1 MHYQYPLE
9 TLARKRGA
17 PSQREFAS
25 QARRALF
32 DSDEAIFEAH
42 DHGLAIFA
50 ASEEAIEEPRRVLRE
65 IYGDFVEVRR
75 PKVRYMPG
83 EPPHEPIAH
92 ARITTRNDFSLAVIA
107 ELRRR
112 GARILEQCVRP
123 RIFIVRAEA
132 PFAALLGLPATLE
145 TITRGDVVH
154 AIRLVGYSPLD
165 PEPAPEAA

>member
-9 TLARKRGA
+9 SLARKRGTA
-17 PSQREFAS
+17 SQREFAN

-32 DSDEAIFEAH
+32 DSDEALFEAH

-65 IYGDFVEVRR
+65 IYGDWVEVRR

-83 EPPHEPIAH
+83 EPLQEPIAH
-92 ARITTRNDFSLAVIA
+92 ARITTRNEFSVAVLA

-112 GARILEQCVRP
+112 GARVVEQCTRP

-132 PFAALLGLPATLE
+132 PFAALLGLPAKLE
-145 TITRGDVVH
+145 TMTHGDAVQS
-154 AIRLVGYSPLD
+154 IRLVRYAPVA
-165 PEPAPEAA
+165 PEPDPIAA